1 MNFISVPGY
10 GTPHDPRLRAPS
22 RGVKVPSG
30 EVSVMPQ
37 PSVNLQPVT
46 LSNRSCT
53 ATGSGAPP
61 DAHRRSDEKS
71 MLSTPGAL
79 RSATCIVGTPM

>member
-1 MNFISVPGY
+1 
-10 GTPHDPRLRAPS
+10 
-22 RGVKVPSG
+22 
-30 EVSVMPQ
+30 MPQ
-37 PSVNLQPVT
+37 PSVNRQPVT

-61 DAHRRSDEKS
+61 DAHKRSDEKS
-71 MLSTPGAL
+71 IVSTPGTL

>member
-1 MNFISVPGY
+1 MPQE
-10 GTPHDPRLRAPS
+10 PRLTGPA
-22 RGVKVPSG
+22 RGVKVPIG

-37 PSVNLQPVT
+37 PSVNRQPT
-46 LSNRSCT
+46 TFSNRSCT

-61 DAHRRSDEKS
+61 EAHSRSDDQS
-71 MLSTPGAL
+71 MDSTPGTL

>member
-1 MNFISVPGY
+1 MPQE
-10 GTPHDPRLRAPS
+10 PRLTGPA
-22 RGVKVPSG
+22 RGVKVPIG

-37 PSVNLQPVT
+37 PSVNRQPMT
-46 LSNRSCT
+46 FSNRSCT

-61 DAHRRSDEKS
+61 EAHSRSDDQS
-71 MLSTPGAL
+71 MDSTPGTL